1 VAASPFVVSVAALR
15 KRAGTRR
22 PVELAGPLPGLSVT
36 GSAVADHASVEA
48 DLLLEGLQGEAI
60 LATGTVSAPW
70 EGACRRCLGPA
81 SGRLEVD
88 VRELFEAASDQEE
101 TYPLTGDRVDLEPLV
116 RDAVL
121 LELPQAP
128 LCSEECKG
136 LCPTCGI
143 NRNEDTC
150 TCEPTNR
157 DPRWAALDELKEH
170 RG

>member
-1 VAASPFVVSVAALR
+1 MAEHPFVVSVAALR
-15 KRAGTRR
+15 KRAGNRR
-22 PVELAGPLPGLSVT
+22 AVELEGPLPGLKVT
-36 GSAVADHASVEA
+36 GSAVSDTAPVRA

-60 LATGTVSAPW
+60 LATGTVATTW

-81 SGRLEVD
+81 SGTLEVE
-88 VRELFEAASDQEE
+88 VRELFEAASDAEE
-101 TYPLTGDRVDLEPLV
+101 TYPLSGDRVDLEPLV

-128 LCSEECKG
+128 LCMEECKG

-143 NRNEDTC
+143 NRNEGTC
-150 TCEPTNR
+150 ACEPTNR

>member
-1 VAASPFVVSVAALR
+1 MAERSFVVSVAALR
-15 KRAGTRR
+15 KRAGSRR
-22 PVELAGPLPGLSVT
+22 PVQLSGPLPGLSVS
-36 GSAVADHASVEA
+36 GSAVADGTPIEA
-48 DLLLEGLQGEAI
+48 DLVLESLQGEAI
-60 LATGTVSAPW
+60 LATGTVVSAW

-81 SGRLEVD
+81 SGELRVE
-88 VRELFEAASDQEE
+88 VRELFETASDQEE

-143 NRNEDTC
+143 NRNEGTC

>member
-1 VAASPFVVSVAALR
+1 MADHPFIVSVAALR

-22 PVELAGPLPGLSVT
+22 PVQLAGPLAGLKVS
-36 GSAVADHASVEA
+36 GSEVPDHAPVEA

-60 LATGTVSAPW
+60 LATGTVSSRW

-81 SGRLEVD
+81 SGRLDVE
-88 VRELFEAASDQEE
+88 VRELFEAASDEEE
-101 TYPLTGDRVDLEPLV
+101 TYPLSGDRVDLEPLV

-128 LCSEECKG
+128 LCMEECKG

-143 NRNEDTC
+143 NRNEGTC
-150 TCEPTNR
+150 TCEPPPR
-157 DPRWAALDELKEH
+157 DPRWAALDELKEQ
-170 RG
+170 R